1 MNEKWCT
8 LKYLYISLTVCKLVQ
23 SEDSCWNFTKY
34 PTGRHKIHCSSV
46 CHRSQ
51 SLCCLKSI
59 GHVMEVRQYTFFFFP
74 LCLFK
79 NQTIILTVKLHPN
92 SVLRTVCP
100 INGANDL
107 VVAQTGGKLM
117 VYI

>member
-1 MNEKWCT
+1 MLSEINRTRNEGQAVHI
-8 LKYLYISLTVCKLVQ
+8 L
-23 SEDSCWNFTKY
+23 
-34 PTGRHKIHCSSV
+34 
-46 CHRSQ
+46 
-51 SLCCLKSI
+51 
-59 GHVMEVRQYTFFFFP
+59 FFP

-92 SVLRTVCP
+92 SVLRTVGP

-107 VVAQTGGKLM
+107 MVAQTGGKLM